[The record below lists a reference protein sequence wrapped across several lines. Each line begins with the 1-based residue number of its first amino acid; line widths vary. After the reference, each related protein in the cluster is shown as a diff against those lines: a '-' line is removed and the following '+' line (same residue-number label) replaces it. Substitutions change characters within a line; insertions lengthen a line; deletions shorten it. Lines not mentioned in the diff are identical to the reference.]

1 MNMLMQTTN
10 TTVNI
15 NLPYF
20 CMGDLNLSTMQRIS
34 EIITHPNYQPF
45 KRKTKKKAQIYTQY
59 YVSNAPHTDHVF
71 EMLLNLQ
78 PISNALLKEHSS
90 FKLSQSIKVLQQAY
104 SKLGYNLSQPINPWH
119 LYDEQYV
126 HCIKPVVDAFV
137 YELKKHST
145 SKSAIDDR
153 DKRIALIKEIR
164 KENVP
169 VMKKLFK
176 THQHFNLNHFTYVF
190 HMNEHELFKAN
201 KSVENALTQKMHSI
215 INQFHE
221 KHQSEI
227 LALFFCIQRDLS
239 DNYVLNVYCATER
252 ECQPLSMKD
261 CISFRDNGTLNF
273 APLSKITMS
282 IFEFQISMNIQGVD
296 GINEKTWK
304 VLLGQE
310 VEKYNY
316 VYYESEFVSPKFIYI
331 ECDSKK

>member
-1 MNMLMQTTN
+1 M
-10 TTVNI
+10 
-15 NLPYF
+15 Y
-20 CMGDLNLSTMQRIS
+20 
-34 EIITHPNYQPF
+34 
-45 KRKTKKKAQIYTQY
+45 
-59 YVSNAPHTDHVF
+59 
-71 EMLLNLQ
+71 LQ
-78 PISNALLKEHSS
+78 NQDYL
-90 FKLSQSIKVLQQAY
+90 QSIK
-104 SKLGYNLSQPINPWH
+104 PT
-119 LYDEQYV
+119 
-126 HCIKPVVDAFV
+126 VDAFI
-137 YELKKHST
+137 YELKNHST
-145 SKSAIDDR
+145 TKIAIADR

-169 VMKKLFK
+169 VMKNLFK
-176 THQHFNLNHFTYVF
+176 THQQFNLNHFTYVF

-201 KSVENALTQKMHSI
+201 KSVENVLPQKMRSI

-221 KHQSEI
+221 KHKSEI
-227 LALFFCIQRDLS
+227 LALFFCVQRDLS

-282 IFEFQISMNIQGVD
+282 IFEYQSSMNIQGV
-296 GINEKTWK
+296 GCTNEKEWK
-304 VLLGQE
+304 VLFGQE